1 MRIFIL
7 LFMTQMLIFGTLN
20 MDIAN
25 GSNVSINQSFTNATQ
40 DLKNMLSR
48 LTFVVNSIAISVLS
62 IMWIWEGVFLFL
74 HKDDREG
81 ILKFK
86 HDLPTML
93 IASVI
98 ILGASIIVNII
109 GYIAHG

>member
-25 GSNVSINQSFTNATQ
+25 GSHVSINQSFTNATQ

>member
-1 MRIFIL
+1 MKL
-7 LFMTQMLIFGTLN
+7 LLIMFVMQIMIFGTFN
-20 MDIAN
+20 MGFAN
-25 GSNVSINQSFTNATQ
+25 ANTVSVHQNYTNATQ

-48 LTFVVNSIAISVLS
+48 LTFVVNSIAISILA
-62 IMWIWEGVFLFL
+62 IMWIWEGIFLFL

-81 ILKFK
+81 MLKFK

>member
-1 MRIFIL
+1 MKYLLIIFLVQAL
-7 LFMTQMLIFGTLN
+7 LF
-20 MDIAN
+20 
-25 GSNVSINQSFTNATQ
+25 GSFNITITDGSPILVHNSYNNATQ
-40 DLKNMLSR
+40 DLKNMMSR
-48 LTFVVNSIAISVLS
+48 LTFVVNTVAISILS

-81 ILKFK
+81 MIKFK

-98 ILGASIIVNII
+98 ILGASVIVNII
-109 GYIAHG
+109 GFIAHG

>member
-1 MRIFIL
+1 MRLLILIFIS
-7 LFMTQMLIFGTLN
+7 QMILFGTTNTVTAN
-20 MDIAN
+20 MGTFTIHQN
-25 GSNVSINQSFTNATQ
+25 FTNATQ

-48 LTFVVNSIAISVLS
+48 LTFVVNSIAISILS

-81 ILKFK
+81 MLKFK
-86 HDLPTML
+86 HDLPTMI
-93 IASVI
+93 IASII